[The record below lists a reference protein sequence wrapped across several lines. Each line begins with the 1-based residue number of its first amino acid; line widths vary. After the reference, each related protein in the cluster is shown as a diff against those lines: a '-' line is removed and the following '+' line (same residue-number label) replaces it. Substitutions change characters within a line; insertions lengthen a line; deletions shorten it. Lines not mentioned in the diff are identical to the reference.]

1 MGSQEPTKIDYEV
14 VEQCLKTIEADY
26 AGHGEVLKSLLKK
39 HLHLGNGAAVLK
51 KLCKL
56 LKESDLA
63 DIIKQMDTSYDNTD
77 NIVLD
82 NFRLI
87 TEALMEV
94 MKDKQCLT
102 EARMGYALKRVMNH
116 VIKCIKENTTRGG

>member
-1 MGSQEPTKIDYEV
+1 MIDYEV
-14 VEQCLKTIEADY
+14 VEQCLETIEADY
-26 AGHGEVLKSLLKK
+26 AGHGGEVLKRLLKK
-39 HLHLGNGAAVLK
+39 HLHLDNGAAVLK

-56 LKESDLA
+56 LKARNYLA
-63 DIIKQMDTSYDNTD
+63 YIIRQMDTSYDNTD